1 MGRPESPDPSRR
13 NVIVLDDFRTADN
26 PIRGTTPRSH
36 GEAISRPLETQGYN
50 VYRVQDSE
58 LDGKGKNTS
67 GAIPLT
73 TWLSGFKRENGRSGD
88 VVNLSFGQD
97 EKLTFKDVNRMAG
110 YRGDQQLS
118 RESLNAERVKQLRE
132 TLQQRLDDPK
142 SGMSRADRERVKD
155 ILANA
160 AGVDKLKS
168 MGLVV
173 INAGGNEG
181 PDGLHPGFLNSTHSL
196 RKIAMATEALIRL
209 RCAMARPNPPGAHS
223 FRGRWGAGV
232 DVNNDG
238 IPDFEHRPN
247 GAEQLSGT
255 SFSVLEFLRRKYPA
269 SLNSGVT

>member
-67 GAIPLT
+67 GRNTLDHLAERIQKGEIPA
-73 TWLSGFKRENGRSGD
+73 RSGD

-196 RKIAMATEALIRL
+196 QNRNGDGSFDPTSARHGLTEP
-209 RCAMARPNPPGAHS
+209 ARGS
-223 FRGRWGAGV
+223 FVSRPVGAGV

-269 SLNSGVT
+269 SLN